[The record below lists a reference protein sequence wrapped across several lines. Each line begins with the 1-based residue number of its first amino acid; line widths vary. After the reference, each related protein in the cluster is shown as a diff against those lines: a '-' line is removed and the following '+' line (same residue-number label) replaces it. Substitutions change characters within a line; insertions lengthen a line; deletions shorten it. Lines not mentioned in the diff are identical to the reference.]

1 MSIQLIT
8 NDKIKRYDSKP
19 KIYLLIFIAGFC
31 NFIYYFIFLRIN
43 DNMDFYSSSLDKRI

>member
-19 KIYLLIFIAGFC
+19 KIYFLIFLVDFF
-31 NFIYYFIFLRIN
+31 NFIYYFLFLRIN